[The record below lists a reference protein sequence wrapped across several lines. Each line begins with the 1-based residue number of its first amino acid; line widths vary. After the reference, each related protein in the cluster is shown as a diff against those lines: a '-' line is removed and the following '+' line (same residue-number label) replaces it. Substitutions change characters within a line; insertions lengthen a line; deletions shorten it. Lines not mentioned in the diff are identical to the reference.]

1 MLSRRMRID
10 GLRVK
15 EIADSRGLTA
25 DDIARMSWVKYT
37 TVHNIFTG
45 RTVNPELLTILPIAR
60 VLGVSVEDLVVEAE
74 DETEGLSEG
83 KKFEPAYA
91 LA

>member
-1 MLSRRMRID
+1 M
-10 GLRVK
+10 
-15 EIADSRGLTA
+15 
-25 DDIARMSWVKYT
+25 
-37 TVHNIFTG
+37 
-45 RTVNPELLTILPIAR
+45 NPELLTILPIAR